1 MSSEYPIG
9 SPPTRFGPAVA
20 GHHRIVVDDGAIRSL
35 ADRRPGGRRLWLR
48 HHARAA
54 ELRTIRSRIAAWA
67 GQQRLPEDVVIDL
80 QLAVGEAVS
89 NGVEHAYLHA
99 GSEAPDVVPT
109 VEVELEVLA
118 NEPLPVVAVTVTDHG
133 RWRPAPERPGYRGRG
148 LTVIGRLSQR
158 LRVVSS
164 RQGTRVCFEVP
175 LRPL

>member
-20 GHHRIVVDDGAIRSL
+20 GHHRTVVDDGAIRPL
-35 ADRRPGGRRLWLR
+35 AERRLWLR

-99 GSEAPDVVPT
+99 GSEEPDVVPT

-118 NEPLPVVAVTVTDHG
+118 DEPSPVVAVMVTDHG

-148 LTVIGRLSQR
+148 LTVIGRLSQG

-164 RQGTRVCFEVP
+164 RRGTMVCFEVP
-175 LRPL
+175 LRPFQ

>member
-1 MSSEYPIG
+1 M
-9 SPPTRFGPAVA
+9 
-20 GHHRIVVDDGAIRSL
+20 VDDGAITPL

-89 NGVEHAYLHA
+89 NGVEHAYLDA
-99 GSEAPDVVPT
+99 EEPDVVPT

-118 NEPLPVVAVTVTDHG
+118 NEPLPVVAVMVTDHG
-133 RWRPAPERPGYRGRG
+133 RWRPAPDRPGYRGRG
-148 LTVIGRLSQR
+148 LTVIDRLSRR
-158 LRVVSS
+158 LQVVSS

-175 LRPL
+175 LRPF